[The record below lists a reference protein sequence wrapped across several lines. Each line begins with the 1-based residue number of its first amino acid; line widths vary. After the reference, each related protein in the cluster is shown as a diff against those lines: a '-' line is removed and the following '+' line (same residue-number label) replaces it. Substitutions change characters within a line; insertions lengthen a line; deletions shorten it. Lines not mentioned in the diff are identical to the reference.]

1 MKSIGTVITVF
12 KGIRLELH
20 CSQYNKRVHDHRLGK
35 SHIIFGVNKFPMN
48 VQTEKSLLI
57 DLLQNINDI
66 SLIQKVK
73 DYLTNN

>member
-1 MKSIGTVITVF
+1 
-12 KGIRLELH
+12 
-20 CSQYNKRVHDHRLGK
+20 
-35 SHIIFGVNKFPMN
+35 MN

-73 DYLTNN
+73 DYLMNEIQPQNLTSNQKDELEKRLKEHNENRNSGSDAFEFLDTLKSKYEL

>member
-1 MKSIGTVITVF
+1 
-12 KGIRLELH
+12 
-20 CSQYNKRVHDHRLGK
+20 
-35 SHIIFGVNKFPMN
+35 MN

-73 DYLTNN
+73 EYLMNEIQPQNLTSNQKDELEKRLKEHNENRNSCTDAFEFLDTLKSKYEL

>member
-1 MKSIGTVITVF
+1 
-12 KGIRLELH
+12 
-20 CSQYNKRVHDHRLGK
+20 
-35 SHIIFGVNKFPMN
+35 MN

-73 DYLTNN
+73 EYLMNEIQPQNLTSNQKDELEKRLKEHNENPNSGTDAFEFLDTLKSKYEL

>member
-1 MKSIGTVITVF
+1 
-12 KGIRLELH
+12 
-20 CSQYNKRVHDHRLGK
+20 
-35 SHIIFGVNKFPMN
+35 MN

-73 DYLTNN
+73 DYLMNEIQPQNLTSNQKDELEKRLKEHKENPNSGTDAFEFLDTLKSKYEL

>member
-1 MKSIGTVITVF
+1 
-12 KGIRLELH
+12 
-20 CSQYNKRVHDHRLGK
+20 
-35 SHIIFGVNKFPMN
+35 MN

-73 DYLTNN
+73 EYLLNEIQPQNLTSNQKDELEKRLKEHNENQNSGTDAFEFLDTLKSKYEL

>member
-1 MKSIGTVITVF
+1 
-12 KGIRLELH
+12 
-20 CSQYNKRVHDHRLGK
+20 
-35 SHIIFGVNKFPMN
+35 MN

-73 DYLTNN
+73 EYLMNEIQPQNLTSNQKDELEKRLMEHNENPNSGTDAFEFLDTLKSKYEL